1 MNIYPSLYPTHSSE
15 EFYVAYL
22 RNDQAKEP
30 LAVDQSIPKA
40 IAIAAER
47 TGRSRDDFTIE
58 EISKERFEKLKEFL
72 G

>member
-1 MNIYPSLYPTHSSE
+1 MNTSSSLYPTHSSE

-40 IAIAAER
+40 IAIAVER

-58 EISKERFEKLKEFL
+58 EISKERYEKLRRLL

>member
-1 MNIYPSLYPTHSSE
+1 M
-15 EFYVAYL
+15 AYL

-40 IAIAAER
+40 IAIAVER

-58 EISKERFEKLKEFL
+58 EISKERYEKLRRLL